1 MREREIILDKQG
13 AIAIAKKVLYQE
25 IDLPDDDDIVVT
37 HIEETDEGWIIECNS
52 KQFIETED
60 LNYALV
66 IAPIRVRE
74 DGSHRF
80 VF

>member
-1 MREREIILDKQG
+1 MRERENILDKQG
-13 AIAIAKKVLYQE
+13 AIAIAKKVLYKE
-25 IDLPDDDDIVVT
+25 IDLPDGDDIVVT
-37 HIEETDEGWIIECNS
+37 HIEETDEGWFIECNS

-60 LNYALV
+60 LNFALV
-66 IAPIRVRE
+66 IAPIMVRE